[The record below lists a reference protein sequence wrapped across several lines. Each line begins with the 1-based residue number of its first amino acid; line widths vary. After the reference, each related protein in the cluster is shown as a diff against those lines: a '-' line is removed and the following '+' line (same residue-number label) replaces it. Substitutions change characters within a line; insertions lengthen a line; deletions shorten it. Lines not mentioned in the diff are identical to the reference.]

1 MIKNNLTYYFVK
13 VHKNEDLD
21 SIINVSLPREFEPFK
36 DFYNNEF
43 HTILINYLIHSYR
56 EYMIFFGMDIEWM
69 FVDFYETSDEADSR
83 EIVIDIFYLITVPQL
98 NKKYLVP
105 VNQEKIISNDDGTFD
120 MENVVKQVS
129 DKLVY
134 RFPQEIIGELRRI
147 KDEIVNLTK
156 LDKSN
161 KEDNTEV
168 IRGYLE
174 AIMACNYESFAIPIE
189 SDNEEI
195 SSAEFDSYL
204 IDSSALIPYN
214 DSKVLDDIYKTDEL
228 ISEMLENSIFKEYF
242 FDLNNLPTEDE
253 IKKESEKR
261 KEELEE
267 NKNDQVY
274 DSND

>member
-105 VNQEKIISNDDGTFD
+105 VNQ
-120 MENVVKQVS
+120 
-129 DKLVY
+129 
-134 RFPQEIIGELRRI
+134 
-147 KDEIVNLTK
+147 
-156 LDKSN
+156 
-161 KEDNTEV
+161 DN
-168 IRGYLE
+168 
-174 AIMACNYESFAIPIE
+174 
-189 SDNEEI
+189 
-195 SSAEFDSYL
+195 
-204 IDSSALIPYN
+204 
-214 DSKVLDDIYKTDEL
+214 
-228 ISEMLENSIFKEYF
+228 FK
-242 FDLNNLPTEDE
+242 
-253 IKKESEKR
+253 
-261 KEELEE
+261 
-267 NKNDQVY
+267 
-274 DSND
+274 